1 MAIELKFTGMCEYC
15 LVADL
20 DLVVNTY
27 NVDNPG
33 LPTYSVKCKH
43 QKACERQRGM
53 VLDVDKLANSFM
65 FKTCGHCERFD
76 PYCITNY
83 FRDSVYCVRVG
94 AEVTHDTAACKD
106 FVPREGK
113 RRDEQE

>member
-1 MAIELKFTGMCEYC
+1 MIELKFTDMCEYC

-27 NVDNPG
+27 NTDRPG
-33 LPTYSVKCKH
+33 LPTYSVECKH
-43 QKACERQRGM
+43 QKACERQRAM

-65 FKTCGHCERFD
+65 FKTCGHCDLFD
-76 PYCITNY
+76 PMTNY
-83 FRDSVYCVRVG
+83 FRGSMYCVRVDT
-94 AEVTHDTAACKD
+94 EVAHDTMACKD

-113 RRDEQE
+113 RRDEDER